1 MIKQVIIAKEAII
14 FACCCWIIMILF
26 VMRARGFILLVG
38 LVVGVDIILLIVSW
52 FMAVFR

>member
-38 LVVGVDIILLIVSW
+38 VAVGVDIILLIVSL